1 MITELIYE
9 AGLVMTGCIREYKTH
24 NIDNKFSKSKQLIFA
39 NVQYLPCWHR
49 LSYFFV
55 MADIDTYESYI
66 IQEVGVFWGT
76 TISKIINSF
85 ILLFLL
91 EKSK

>member
-1 MITELIYE
+1 MYNIYL
-9 AGLVMTGCIREYKTH
+9 AGIVLVI
-24 NIDNKFSKSKQLIFA
+24 
-39 NVQYLPCWHR
+39 
-49 LSYFFV
+49 FFV

-85 ILLFLL
+85 ILFFAWKIQIKCLAIWNKGGWLFAPNNDRIGIWWQ
-91 EKSK
+91 